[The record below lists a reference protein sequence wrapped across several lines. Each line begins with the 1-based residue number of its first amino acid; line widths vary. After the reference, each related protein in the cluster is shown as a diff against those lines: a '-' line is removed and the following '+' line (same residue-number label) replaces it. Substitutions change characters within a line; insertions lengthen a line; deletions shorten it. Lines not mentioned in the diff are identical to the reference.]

1 MRIEMHM
8 RISMLGF
15 VGSLYNTK
23 EECDQIMDFRLEQ
36 TYFGVKSEMLVYS
49 DNQVSWRN
57 ESWIKYMSYYTL
69 MPPAVTFVYCPMP
82 LNHPVLIV

>member
-1 MRIEMHM
+1 MKPLHAYSRVHGYAQMRIEMHM

-49 DNQVSWRN
+49 DNQVS
-57 ESWIKYMSYYTL
+57 
-69 MPPAVTFVYCPMP
+69 
-82 LNHPVLIV
+82 